1 MLSQVPTRDILAAG
15 TPVVAGLVVAGLAVR
30 LSRARGGT
38 PRETTGYTDL
48 RRPYFWSCVVFALG
62 AVVCGVVRARAGGP
76 VEGVTDTI
84 TVTTFAFSL
93 PWTVFALNYVGRGHL
108 LTGRGRYVGGVY
120 FGALVLNELLDAAA
134 VRSVLGPY
142 PDLSVVSALIVLGVV
157 VVVFTTGGLVLLST
171 YRHSTL
177 TLADGVVAV
186 FPILGLFSAVQ
197 VIPSLR
203 PSPSLDVVVSGAWL
217 ASAVALVLATTRYD
231 VLAVRPGTGTAGE
244 RAAVREMDE
253 ATVTVERDGTLARA
267 NTAAVDLFG
276 ERLDE
281 DPFVDVVGTELA
293 ALTERETIEC
303 WTRDGRKQ
311 FDPRVTELVN
321 DYNEVF
327 GYTVVLIDIT
337 DREIRRQRIEVL
349 NRILRHNMRNSLDV
363 IRANAER
370 VTDGDHAASILE
382 TTDTLERLSAD
393 ARRIENLLGQSGD
406 ERRTADLV
414 TVVASVAESV
424 GDDHLAASVSVDLP
438 ELSVAVDAEL
448 CRFALRNV
456 VENAVV
462 HNDGAEPRVE
472 VRGAETETGVRLVV
486 ADDGPG
492 IPESERSVIERRSES
507 QQSHASS
514 LGLWGANWAVQQ
526 LGGELS
532 FRESDLGGTAVVIE
546 LAAG

>member
-38 PRETTGYTDL
+38 PGETTGYTDL